1 MAYSESKNI
10 PGLLVLIGF
19 EKAFDSI
26 SWQLISKVLI
36 IFWFW
41 KKHNNLGEIILQI
54 SKASILQFG
63 YLSEQFE
70 VQRGCR
76 QGDPIANYLYLLYV
90 EIQAMLI
97 KQNVYIKGI
106 AINSKQDKI
115 IQYADDTSLILD
127 GSLDSPL
134 NSLETI
140 IFFFKFF

>member
-1 MAYSESKNI
+1 M
-10 PGLLVLIGF
+10 
-19 EKAFDSI
+19 
-26 SWQLISKVLI
+26 
-36 IFWFW
+36 
-41 KKHNNLGEIILQI
+41 GEIILQI

-76 QGDPIANYLYLLYV
+76 QGDPIANYLYLLYA

-115 IQYADDTSLILD
+115 TQYATGSKPSL
-127 GSLDSPL
+127 SSH
-134 NSLETI
+134 
-140 IFFFKFF
+140 